1 MNPPRVGGT
10 SQQER
15 SSNPQGTLPTSL
27 SELVGT
33 ARLRDLGG
41 RCAQGDSECVVG
53 SALPREGVDLPDITI
68 ADVDD
73 RVEREQPGGS
83 DGLLEV
89 LDLGE
94 TVVHLGVRR
103 KREAGLPSEQDAL
116 GSNRELGPKAQ
127 EAQHV
132 GHRGGREAFPEL
144 LEIAADRVFRNPALA
159 DELEKLGIGVEAHPQ
174 PVAGAAFAE
183 ARMMKERGD
192 KETLGYKPQEGVIVS
207 RIVQEHIPGD
217 MPGEAMPSNPQ
228 YLSHPGFDSPDDPQ
242 VSFMRCA
249 QELHAQF
256 QAFSDRKFMLM
267 SPEMRAGVTLVT
279 VVLTPIIALPR
290 PDVGVELLCEFHQ
303 KTRFGFV
310 DADSFD
316 VFSEIGEYPIQ
327 VPTDGDM
334 RAMFQTFDQFKAE
347 DAARRA

>member
-1 MNPPRVGGT
+1 MPDLEVRPIYRHIVVQRKN
-10 SQQER
+10 
-15 SSNPQGTLPTSL
+15 
-27 SELVGT
+27 LVEHIDVEQLR
-33 ARLRDLGG
+33 RLRQQQNDGSEIDDDLKHL
-41 RCAQGDSECVVG
+41 VVKDMLRKTVRKAMNWAG
-53 SALPREGVDLPDITI
+53 HK
-68 ADVDD
+68 DV
-73 RVEREQPGGS
+73 
-83 DGLLEV
+83 
-89 LDLGE
+89 
-94 TVVHLGVRR
+94 
-103 KREAGLPSEQDAL
+103 
-116 GSNRELGPKAQ
+116 
-127 EAQHV
+127 
-132 GHRGGREAFPEL
+132 
-144 LEIAADRVFRNPALA
+144 EIEA
-159 DELEKLGIGVEAHPQ
+159 DENGLD
-174 PVAGAAFAE
+174 AGAAFAE

-316 VFSEIGEYPIQ
+316 IFSEIGEYPIQ